1 MSQGIIPS
9 SPVFHLMFP
18 HICIGCGSDILDQD
32 NILCLECI
40 NDLPHTNYA
49 QHANNPAEKLF
60 WGRVPISAAMCAF
73 YFTKASI
80 VQNLIHEFKYK
91 GNQEIGNYLGNMIG
105 KSLGD
110 SNRFKDISHIIPLPL
125 FIEKEKRRG
134 YNQAK
139 ILCDGISDIIG
150 IDVLTNHVV
159 RIVDTESQTKKKR
172 IQRWKNVDKTFRV
185 LHPEVL
191 EGKHVL
197 LVDDVITT
205 GSTLEACASEILKV
219 KNTRVSIAALAMAS
233 G

>member
-1 MSQGIIPS
+1 MLQGFIPS

-32 NILCLECI
+32 NFLCLECI

-49 QHANNPAEKLF
+49 QHANNPAEKIF
-60 WGRVPISAAMCAF
+60 WGRVTVSAAMSAF
-73 YFTKASI
+73 YFTKVSI

-91 GNQEIGNYLGNMIG
+91 GNKEIGRYLGNMIG
-105 KSLGD
+105 ESIMK
-110 SNRFKDISHIIPLPL
+110 SNRFKDISIIIPLPL

-139 ILCDGISDIIG
+139 ILCDGVSEIMG
-150 IDVLTNHVV
+150 IQMETNNVV
-159 RIVDTESQTKKKR
+159 RIIDTESQTKKKR
-172 IQRWKNVDKTFRV
+172 IQRWKNVDRTFRV
-185 LHPEVL
+185 LYPDAL
-191 EGKHVL
+191 EGQHIL

-219 KNTRVSIAALAMAS
+219 KNTKVSIAALAMAS